1 MSCYNNVP
9 YETAIRKCE
18 SYKPRTSE
26 DGIGALPPYYAKKYF
41 WDNHLLGEWEIT
53 RDAKVKPFKD
63 VLAFR
68 KIVEFQRDIPINLK
82 GNMWELED
90 SLKKIIYWD
99 RSPKEGDGAWH
110 IRIELIDP
118 NGEKFDREFQSIPTN
133 RKLSLKE
140 NPSDILNLDISMIL
154 RNRTPSL
161 ATRLS
166 NKQKRLLGGN
176 PIF

>member
-1 MSCYNNVP
+1 
-9 YETAIRKCE
+9 
-18 SYKPRTSE
+18 
-26 DGIGALPPYYAKKYF
+26 
-41 WDNHLLGEWEIT
+41 
-53 RDAKVKPFKD
+53 
-63 VLAFR
+63 
-68 KIVEFQRDIPINLK
+68 
-82 GNMWELED
+82 MWELED
-90 SLKKIIYWD
+90 SLKKRIYWD
-99 RSPKEGDGAWH
+99 RPPKEGDGAWH

-118 NGEKFDREFQSIPTN
+118 DGEKFDREFQSIPTN

-140 NPSDILNLDISMIL
+140 NPSGILNLDISMIL